1 MLVSGKTLLDQAV
14 RGGYAI
20 GSFNT
25 YNLEITRA
33 ILAAAEARRAAVFL
47 AVGSGAFDYGGFG
60 PLTQLVLAAAR
71 EATVPVAVHLDHSPT
86 VAACERCLGAGFTSL
101 MIDGSNLP
109 FDENVALT
117 RQAVQRAGEM
127 PVEGE
132 LGGVG
137 GDEDSSGAQ
146 ETAIPMTDPDQARA
160 FVEQTGV
167 ASLAIA
173 IGNAHGIYKGEPKL
187 DFDRLAELRDAVPG
201 PLVLH
206 GASGLSD
213 DDLRR
218 AISLGVRKINVNTEI
233 RQTLFGSLE
242 RSLEQGVKGYDVTR
256 LFGAAME
263 AMQQTVEEKIDVFS
277 GSPSPSS

>member
-1 MLVSGKTLLDQAV
+1 MLVSGRTLLDEAV
-14 RGGYAI
+14 RGGHAI

-33 ILAAAEARRAAVFL
+33 ILAAAEARHAPVFL
-47 AVGSGAFDYGGFG
+47 AVGSGALDYGGFA
-60 PLTQLVLAAAR
+60 PLSQLVLAAAR
-71 EATVPVAVHLDHSPT
+71 ETPVPVAVHLDHSPD
-86 VAACERCLGAGFTSL
+86 VAVCERCLRAGFTSL

-109 FDENVALT
+109 FERNAALT
-117 RQAVQRAGEM
+117 RQAVELAGEI

-137 GDEDSSGAQ
+137 GEEDSSGAQ
-146 ETAIPMTDPDQARA
+146 ETAIPMTDPEQARA

-173 IGNAHGIYKGEPKL
+173 IGNAHGVYKGEPRLHFK
-187 DFDRLAELRDAVPG
+187 RLAALRDATPV

-233 RQTLFGSLE
+233 RQTLFA
-242 RSLEQGVKGYDVTR
+242 SLEQSLQRGVKGYDVTR
-256 LFGAAME
+256 LFGAATE
-263 AMQQTVEEKIDVFS
+263 AMQQTVEDKIAVF
-277 GSPSPSS
+277 GGA

>member
-1 MLVSGKTLLDQAV
+1 MLVSGQTLLDEAV

-33 ILAAAEARRAAVFL
+33 ILAAAEARRSPVFL
-47 AVGSGAFDYGGFG
+47 AVGSGALDYGGFA

-71 EATVPVAVHLDHSPT
+71 EASVPVAVHLDHSPT
-86 VAACERCLGAGFTSL
+86 VADCERCLGEGFTSL

-117 RQAVQRAGEM
+117 RQTVKRAGEI

-146 ETAIPMTDPDQARA
+146 ETAIPMTDPTQARA
-160 FVEQTGV
+160 FVEQTRV

-187 DFDRLAELRDAVPG
+187 DFDRLAALRDAVPG

-213 DDLRR
+213 EDLRR

-242 RSLEQGVKGYDVTR
+242 RSLEQGVKGYDLTR

-263 AMQQTVEEKIDVFS
+263 AMQRTVEEKIEVFS
-277 GSPSPSS
+277 GSPSSSS